1 MKFESYILGFDR
13 LCLSDYR
20 LLEVDNRLVVPVNC
34 RVVLRIRSG
43 DVIHSWFL
51 PRCGFKADAMPG
63 YINVHILRMD
73 VVGVFYGM
81 CAEICGA
88 GHSYMPIVVE
98 VVPGDVFY
106 N

>member
-1 MKFESYILGFDR
+1 MKFESYILGFESLGLGDVR
-13 LCLSDYR
+13 I
-20 LLEVDNRLVVPVNC
+20 LEVDNRLILPCN
-34 RVVLRIRSG
+34 RSVVLRIRSC

-63 YINVHILRMD
+63 YMNVHMINID

-88 GHSYMPIVVE
+88 GHRYMPVVVE
-98 VVPGDVFY
+98 VVPGEVFFS
-106 N
+106 